1 MDKDKGGSISVE
13 ELEEPLMA
21 LGFAENREDVENLIR
36 AIDKNGNGEI
46 ELDEFLAI
54 IKSGKQGGD
63 GPAIG
68 NFFKDMINGKYTKGQ
83 MPIPMYISD
92 YRRKRIIE
100 AIIERKQPDKKN
112 AKKITQAFIRHLE
125 QKKRE
130 DKDSSDAED
139 EDDMKEGNIGSMMQI
154 EEFEQKLESSSFIY
168 H

>member
-1 MDKDKGGSISVE
+1 
-13 ELEEPLMA
+13 MA
-21 LGFAENREDVENLIR
+21 LGFAENREDVQSLIR

-68 NFFKDMINGKYTKGQ
+68 NFFKDMINGKYNKGQ
-83 MPIPMYISD
+83 MPIPLYISD

-112 AKKITQAFIRHLE
+112 AGKITQAFIKHME
-125 QKKRE
+125 QKKKTDNENEGIDRDDEE
-130 DKDSSDAED
+130 DIDQH
-139 EDDMKEGNIGSMMQI
+139 NIGSMMQI
-154 EEFEQKLESSSFIY
+154 EEFEQKLDSNLL
-168 H
+168 

>member
-1 MDKDKGGSISVE
+1 
-13 ELEEPLMA
+13 MA

-68 NFFKDMINGKYTKGQ
+68 NFFKDMINGKYNKGQ

-100 AIIERKQPDKKN
+100 AMIERKQPDKKN
-112 AKKITQAFIRHLE
+112 AKKITQAFVRHLE
-125 QKKRE
+125 QKKRDTE
-130 DKDSSDAED
+130 SDRED
-139 EDDMKEGNIGSMMQI
+139 EEEMEQHNIGSMMQI
-154 EEFEQKLESSSFIY
+154 EEFEQKLDKYLKKPVIKCS
-168 H
+168 